1 MQLCWSLFLIKSQ
14 AFRLATL
21 LKRSPTKVFSCEYC
35 EIFKNTYF
43 WRTAA
48 KASFCRMTSLKSV
61 NFEQIFQMALVNL
74 NVILIAGIY
83 MELVYTIVTKFLM
96 LKMDLELY
104 MLTMVTLSK
113 MQFPFAKSFCEILWT
128 KLLWLPN
135 CSGRD
140 CLQINF
146 LILCEFIN
154 LHSPRNH
161 QKTYGGLIVSG

>member
-1 MQLCWSLFLIKSQ
+1 MSES
-14 AFRLATL
+14 L
-21 LKRSPTKVFSCEYC
+21 LKKAAGLRVCNCVKETPTKVFSCEYS

-61 NFEQIFQMALVNL
+61 NFERIFQMALVNL
-74 NVILIAGIY
+74 NVILITGIY
-83 MELVYTIVTKFLM
+83 MELVYTIVTRFLM
-96 LKMDLELY
+96 LKMHLELY
-104 MLTMVTLSK
+104 MLTVVTLSK

-128 KLLWLPN
+128 KLLCLPD

-146 LILCEFIN
+146 LILSEFIN
-154 LHSPRNH
+154 FHSPRNH